1 MIGRI
6 PHIDQ
11 ARFLKKVNNLLL
23 LILFIKIAGFF
34 TWIDSIGVIRVFKIV
49 SRISMTF
56 AIMRLHR
63 YIVAYGTGGAMRW
76 KNFLS
81 PLLYSGYLLLG
92 VASFMWSTDPG
103 YSALQWIMDFE
114 SFVFAFYFMR
124 CLAQIET
131 YFPGNKIRYYNL
143 FGNAAFYI

>member
-34 TWIDSIGVIRVFKIV
+34 TWIDSIGIILVFKIV
-49 SRISMTF
+49 SRISMTI
-56 AIMRLHR
+56 AIIRMHR
-63 YIVAYGTGGAMRW
+63 MIVAYGEGGALRW
-76 KNFLS
+76 KNAAS
-81 PLLYSGYLLLG
+81 PLLYTAYLTLG

-103 YSALQWIMDFE
+103 YSALQWI
-114 SFVFAFYFMR
+114 
-124 CLAQIET
+124 
-131 YFPGNKIRYYNL
+131 
-143 FGNAAFYI
+143 

>member
-49 SRISMTF
+49 TRIAMTI
-56 AIMRLHR
+56 AIVRVHSA
-63 YIVAYGTGGAMRW
+63 IVAYGTVGTMRW
-76 KNFLS
+76 KNSLS
-81 PLLYSGYLLLG
+81 PILYCVYLALG
-92 VASFMWSTDPG
+92 LASFMWSTDPG

-124 CLAQIET
+124 CLCQ
-131 YFPGNKIRYYNL
+131 
-143 FGNAAFYI
+143 